1 MIFAPI
7 SKHERRDIEN
17 TLGSVYDSFKHLE
30 ESIDGV
36 IWYGLSDAQD
46 MINDEDDDSDF
57 MSRMTKS
64 NWVSF
69 VSVKNYLHD

>member
-17 TLGSVYDSFKHLE
+17 TLCNVYDSFKHLE

-69 VSVKNYLHD
+69 VSVKNYFHD